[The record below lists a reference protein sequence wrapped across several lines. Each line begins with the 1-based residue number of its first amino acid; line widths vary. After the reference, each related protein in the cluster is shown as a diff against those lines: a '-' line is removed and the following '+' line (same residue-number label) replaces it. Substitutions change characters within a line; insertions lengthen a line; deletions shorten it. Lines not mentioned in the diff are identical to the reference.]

1 MKLEEHA
8 NSKKET
14 SIKAGLRIIG
24 CLQPSAE
31 LLAQASVWD
40 ESIACTC
47 FAIKYIQFF

>member
-1 MKLEEHA
+1 MKLEGHD

-14 SIKAGLRIIG
+14 SVKAGLRITG

-40 ESIACTC
+40 ECIACACLT
-47 FAIKYIQFF
+47 IKYIQFF